1 MVNNSII
8 CTGKR
13 IIPLVRTTQELTN
26 LKQIHNVEEIFLQK
40 LDELFNSNS
49 HIRFSLI
56 RLLELNNNN
65 VTTLQII
72 KQLNKWGIE
81 LDYDIQSISI
91 QRIID
96 YIKK

>member
-13 IIPLVRTTQELTN
+13 IIQLVRTTQELTN
-26 LKQIHNVEEIFLQK
+26 LKRIHNVEELFLQK
-40 LDELFNSNS
+40 LDDLFNSNS

-56 RLLELNNNN
+56 RLLESNND
-65 VTTLQII
+65 VTASHII
-72 KQLNKWGIE
+72 KQLHKWGIE
-81 LDYDIQSISI
+81 IDYNIDNISI
-91 QRIID
+91 QRILD